1 MGFKVTLEKFIDRS
15 NIIHNNKYDYS
26 NSVYINNKI
35 PIVII
40 CKEHGEFEQLP
51 SNHLNG
57 SGCKDCFFDKK
68 RNDVKYFINLS
79 KKIHKGKY
87 LYDLVKYKSNV
98 DSGVFNAIQYA
109 AAKALKNYNELIREN
124 NAIYNRRRQKV
135 HSLLEKIGLSY
146 FKSDNTIYV

>member
-40 CKEHGEFEQLP
+40 CKEHGEFKQLP

-57 SGCKDCFFDKK
+57 SGCKDCF
-68 RNDVKYFINLS
+68 Y
-79 KKIHKGKY
+79 
-87 LYDLVKYKSNV
+87 
-98 DSGVFNAIQYA
+98 
-109 AAKALKNYNELIREN
+109 
-124 NAIYNRRRQKV
+124 
-135 HSLLEKIGLSY
+135 
-146 FKSDNTIYV
+146 